1 MIRRLTLLLV
11 LFAGPAFAQ
20 AQVPIPINGP
30 IQPPPGP
37 RPTIVAEPV
46 ALTIA
51 AYDADQDGLVTRAEL
66 VAGAARSFASV
77 AKGAADIGYIGYGDW
92 ALRWLGDANA
102 LPSQFD
108 VDGDHNDRITQAELT
123 ATLMRAFVRF
133 DLNKDGVLS
142 RAELIT
148 LRSTQF
154 GDGYRPDDKKKGGRS
169 DGRPPRR

>member
-1 MIRRLTLLLV
+1 MIRLAPLLALIAAP
-11 LFAGPAFAQ
+11 LAAQ
-20 AQVPIPINGP
+20 SAVPPP
-30 IQPPPGP
+30 TAPLQPPPGP

-51 AYDADQDGLVTRAEL
+51 AFDADQDGLVTRAEL
-66 VAGAARSFASV
+66 NAGAARSFAAV
-77 AKGAADIGYIGYGDW
+77 ARGAADIGYIGYGDW

-108 VDGDHNDRITQAELT
+108 VDSDHNDRITAAELT
-123 ATLMRAFVRF
+123 NALTRAFVRF

-142 RAELIT
+142 RAELVT

-154 GDGYRPDDKKKGGRS
+154 GDGYRPDDRKGKRS
-169 DGRPPRR
+169 EDTPPRRRR